1 MSKKI
6 NFKKVF
12 STSKSDNGVVTIND
26 FQIEIKNT
34 LSLDDFAQFVT
45 NVADSC
51 FTTDEI
57 TGETIYAPYFYDVAK
72 KYYTIKYFTNIDV
85 DKVDIKTF
93 WLTSISSENCQVVLD
108 CFEYIPY
115 YKEAVR
121 SIDELIKHKIELLIK
136 RTPTKFDEVC
146 DSIKNVI
153 DKSESFMENLDM
165 TSIKKIADKLEGI
178 SDKEIVETIV
188 SKEDKGDVNDN

>member
-1 MSKKI
+1 MAKKI

-12 STSKSDNGVVTIND
+12 VTSKLDNEVVTIND

-57 TGETIYAPYFYDVAK
+57 TGETTYAPYFYDVAK
-72 KYYTIKYFTNIDV
+72 SYYTIKYFTNIDV

-93 WLTSISSENCQVVLD
+93 WLTFMSDNCQAVLD
-108 CFEYIPY
+108 YIKDVPY
-115 YKEAVR
+115 YKEAIR

-153 DKSESFMENLDM
+153 NKSESFMENLDM
-165 TSIKKIADKLEGI
+165 TSIKKIADKLNGMSER
-178 SDKEIVETIV
+178 EIVEIIA
-188 SKEDKGDVNDN
+188 SKDKGDVNDN

>member
-1 MSKKI
+1 MSKKV

-12 STSKSDNGVVTIND
+12 STSKLDNEVVTIND
-26 FQIEIKNT
+26 FQVEVKNT

-57 TGETIYAPYFYDVAK
+57 TGETTYAPYFLEVVK
-72 KYYTIKYFTNIDV
+72 SYYAIKYFTNIDV
-85 DKVDIKTF
+85 GKVDIKTF
-93 WLTSISSENCQVVLD
+93 WLTFMSGNCQAVLD
-108 CFEYIPY
+108 YVKNIPY

-146 DSIKNVI
+146 SSIKNFI
-153 DKSESFMENLDM
+153 DKSESFNENLDI
-165 TSIKKIADKLEGI
+165 TSLQEIADKLNGMSE
-178 SDKEIVETIV
+178 KEIVETIA
-188 SKEDKGDVNDN
+188 SKDKGDVNDN

>member
-1 MSKKI
+1 MAKKI

-12 STSKSDNGVVTIND
+12 VTSKLDNEVVTIND

-57 TGETIYAPYFYDVAK
+57 SGETIYAPYFYDVAK

-85 DKVDIKTF
+85 DKVDIKSF
-93 WLTSISSENCQVVLD
+93 WLTSMSDNCQAVLNCVED
-108 CFEYIPY
+108 IHY
-115 YKEAVR
+115 YKEAVK

-153 DKSESFMENLDM
+153 NKSESFMETL
-165 TSIKKIADKLEGI
+165 I
-178 SDKEIVETIV
+178 
-188 SKEDKGDVNDN
+188 